1 MNVSCGTL
9 VVDGAGRLL
18 ICHVTGTPKWDIPKG
33 LLDPGEDTLAAAM
46 RELDEEAGLAF
57 DAARFEDLGRFPYRR
72 DKSLHL
78 YKVEVGDE
86 LPELGHLA
94 CRSFFPHHVTGEP
107 TPETDGFRWAT
118 REEVAKLCWPRMAA
132 LLVSLSW

>member
-78 YKVEVGDE
+78 YRVEVGDE